1 MNRFIDVLGLIVIAG
16 IVAVL
21 ARNPQVVSSF
31 FSGFSTSLGTALR
44 G

>member
-21 ARNPQVVSSF
+21 ASKPQVIGTF